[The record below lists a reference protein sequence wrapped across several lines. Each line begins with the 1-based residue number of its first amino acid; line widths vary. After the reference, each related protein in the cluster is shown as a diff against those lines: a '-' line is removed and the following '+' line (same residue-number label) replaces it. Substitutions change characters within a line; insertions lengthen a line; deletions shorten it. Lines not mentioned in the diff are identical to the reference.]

1 MKFTISTIRNI
12 LDITL
17 KEIDNPLVSKDSKIH
32 SIRVMS
38 KKLRSI
44 LYLIKPYLK
53 NKEFFQ
59 SQNIFYKEL
68 SKTFSQ
74 EREKKVMHDTF
85 VWIVK
90 KCKLSLDSVNNIQV
104 ALRQN
109 MENNIITD
117 ANIDRKLQTCEQ
129 SILMAIN
136 NLHTFEN
143 YIPKN
148 LALGFKKTYQE
159 AYEDLIFAII
169 TRDIE
174 DIHLF
179 RKYAK
184 YHMYQIQLFPNQ
196 IKHSK
201 KRTKDLDK
209 LTSLFG
215 KIHDLALFRDYLQNN
230 TNFTN
235 SDILIFC
242 IAKIQKKIIKK
253 ALKSATK
260 IFKYSPKKFKLSKAS

>member
-1 MKFTISTIRNI
+1 MKFTIGVIKNI
-12 LDITL
+12 LVLTS
-17 KEIDNPLVSKDSKIH
+17 KVIDNPSISKDSKIH
-32 SIRVMS
+32 NIRVLS
-38 KKLRSI
+38 KKMRSI

-68 SKTFSQ
+68 SKIFSQ
-74 EREKKVMHDTF
+74 EREKKVMFDTF
-85 VWIVK
+85 TWIVK
-90 KCKLSLDSVNNIQV
+90 KCKLSLDDTSDIQV

-109 MENNIITD
+109 MENNIILD
-117 ANIDRKLQTCEQ
+117 SNIDKKLQICEQ
-129 SILMAIN
+129 SILMAIS

-148 LALGFKKTYQE
+148 LTLGFKKTYQE
-159 AYEDLIFAII
+159 AYEDLIFALI

-196 IKHSK
+196 IKHPK
-201 KRTKDLDK
+201 KRIKDLDK
-209 LTSLFG
+209 LTSILG
-215 KIHDLALFRDYLQNN
+215 RIHDLALLKNYLQNN
-230 TNFTN
+230 TNLTN

-242 IAKIQKKIIKK
+242 IAKIQKKLIKK
-253 ALKSATK
+253 VLKSARK
-260 IFKYSPKKFKLSKAS
+260 IFKYSPKKLKLSKTS